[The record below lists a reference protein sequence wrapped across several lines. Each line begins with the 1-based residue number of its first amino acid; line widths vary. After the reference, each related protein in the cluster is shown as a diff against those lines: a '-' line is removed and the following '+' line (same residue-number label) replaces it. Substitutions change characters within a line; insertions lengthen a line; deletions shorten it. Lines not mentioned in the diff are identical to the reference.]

1 MVPRR
6 LKGLTVAAAS
16 LVSPCFPVGGESV
29 LKILCN
35 KITALAMCLVLALC
49 LVALP
54 GCNTGETTADVIS
67 TGLSS
72 EIDQIV
78 NQQGDNWDALVAYI
92 QENEG
97 EELQRFGVSAED
109 FASALFDG
117 FEYEITDVDVDED
130 NDTAEA
136 HVELSCKSMID
147 FNEALTA
154 TAGQITNENSSI
166 SEDELCA
173 KLGEVMVS
181 TLNGLK
187 LKETTLDITVN
198 RDEDGVWDEAESVS
212 TVIANAIL
220 S

>member
-1 MVPRR
+1 M
-6 LKGLTVAAAS
+6 
-16 LVSPCFPVGGESV
+16 

-35 KITALAMCLVLALC
+35 KMTALAMCLVLALC

-54 GCNTGETTADVIS
+54 GCSTGETTADVIS

-117 FEYEITDVDVDED
+117 LEYEITDVDVDED

-154 TAGQITNENSSI
+154 TAEQITNENGSI

-212 TVIANAIL
+212 TVIASAIL